1 MSDTSVVIMG
11 NGIIRGGEN
20 LVMRIQTI
28 EITNF
33 KAFLGAH
40 KINVGGKSLFIY
52 GENGSGRSSLY
63 LCTEGLFSVFHRRYR
78 LG

>member
-1 MSDTSVVIMG
+1 
-11 NGIIRGGEN
+11 
-20 LVMRIQTI
+20 MRIQTI

-63 LCTEGLFSVFHRRYR
+63 LCTDTSVPTLNRTNSIA
-78 LG
+78 